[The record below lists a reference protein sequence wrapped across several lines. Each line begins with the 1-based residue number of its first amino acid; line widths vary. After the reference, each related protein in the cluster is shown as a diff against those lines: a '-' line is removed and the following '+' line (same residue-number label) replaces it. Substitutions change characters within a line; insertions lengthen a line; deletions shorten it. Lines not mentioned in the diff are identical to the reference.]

1 MSLAGTGARMA
12 GKALEAY
19 HNVGT
24 SVIGE
29 KLASA
34 LGSNLG
40 STTRKLIEPTAQL
53 AGAGLVAGAETVLSP
68 LLNKGKDKS
77 QDYGRQ
83 RYVPGTVP
91 LTNEQAGY
99 LYLDQMKLQNQ
110 LALLQARQSMAEQ
123 PQTGPMG
130 YGQGQIDPYSSLN
143 RILNTTYTY

>member
-1 MSLAGTGARMA
+1 MALAGTGARMA

-24 SVIGE
+24 SVLGE

-34 LGSNLG
+34 LGSKLG
-40 STTRKLIEPTAQL
+40 GTASRLIEPTAQL
-53 AGAGLVAGAETVLSP
+53 VGAGLVSGAETVLSP
-68 LLNKGKDKS
+68 VLDRGSDKKA
-77 QDYGRQ
+77 DYARQ
-83 RYVPGTVP
+83 QYVPGTMP
-91 LTNEQAGY
+91 MTNEQAGY

-110 LALLQARQSMAEQ
+110 LALLQARQGMMAQ
-123 PQTGPMG
+123 PQSGPTG